1 MKFVNPYFL
10 FALFF
15 IAIPVIIHLFN
26 FRRFKRA
33 YFSNV
38 EFLKELKRE
47 TQKKSKVKHLLV
59 LFSRIL
65 AISCLVFAFAQP
77 FIPVTENKI
86 NAKGSVVSV
95 YIDNSFSMEALSS
108 KGSLF
113 EEAKSKALEIADA
126 YKPTD
131 LFQVLTNDFEGKH
144 QAYVTKEEFIRM
156 LNACLSGRQ
165 ELDVSPSV
173 RKFSEVIT
181 RQNDLFSTV
190 NSNGKVAYIISDFP
204 KITTDIM
211 QIKADTNIE
220 VNLIPLIPN
229 ETNNI
234 YIDSCW
240 FASPVMQVN
249 QQVHLNVLLK
259 NVSDNDA
266 TKIPV
271 KLSVNGKQKALASI
285 DIPANSEAEVK
296 LPYTIG
302 AKGIQSGVVE
312 IIDYPVIFDDK
323 FYFSYN
329 ISEVKRIVCISDKT
343 ESVYINS
350 LFGKDSAFA
359 LVNMDVNKLDYSGLS
374 DYKLIILNELKTL
387 SSGLMQELEQY
398 VQNGGSLLIF
408 PSSDADMDTYKSFL
422 SAVGSVYY
430 TGKDTSNTKVSSINT
445 DHEIYRDVFDKIP
458 ENIDL
463 PIVKSHFNF
472 SSKTFS
478 TDEYIMKMQNGESFM
493 ISEKSGKGK
502 VYLSS
507 VPLNEKFSNFTKH
520 AMFVPT
526 LYNIALYSEPF
537 NRLYY
542 TIGKDEAVEVMNGN
556 VSGDMAFRITDKSK
570 SIEIIPERR
579 NIDLQTFIYPHD
591 QITKAGNY
599 SLMRGEDTI
608 AGISYNYNRSES
620 DMKFYTVDELKN
632 LIKEKDLKKF
642 NVLNLKNRPISQV
655 LEELNNGIRLW
666 KLFIILTLLFLITEV
681 ALLRFLKS

>member
-131 LFQVLTNDFEGKH
+131 LFQILTNDFEGKH

-156 LNACLSGRQ
+156 LQ

-190 NSNGKVAYIISDFP
+190 NSHGKVAYIISDFP

-220 VNLIPLIPN
+220 VNLIPLISN

-240 FASPVMQVN
+240 FVSPVMQVN
-249 QQVHLNVLLK
+249 QHVQLNVLLK
-259 NVSDNDA
+259 NASDNDA
-266 TKIPV
+266 EKIPV
-271 KLSVNGKQKALASI
+271 KLSINGKQKALASI
-285 DIPANSEAEVK
+285 DIPASSEAEVK

-302 AKGIQSGVVE
+302 TKGIQSGVVE
-312 IIDYPVIFDDK
+312 IMDYPVIFDDK

-329 ISEVKRIVCISDKT
+329 ISEVKRVICISDKT

-398 VQNGGSLLIF
+398 VQNGGSLLVF
-408 PSSDADMDTYKSFL
+408 PGSDADLDTYKSFL

-430 TGKDTSNTKVSSINT
+430 TGKDTSNTKVSNINT

-463 PIVKSHFNF
+463 PVVKSHFNF

-507 VPLNEKFSNFTKH
+507 VPLNAGFSNFTKH

-542 TIGKDEAVEVMNGN
+542 TIGKDEAVEVMKVN

-570 SIEIIPERR
+570 NIEIIPEHR
-579 NIDLQTFIYPHD
+579 NIDLQTYVYPHD
-591 QITKAGNY
+591 QIIKAGNY

-655 LEELNNGIRLW
+655 LEELNHGIRLW

-681 ALLRFLKS
+681 ALLRFMKS

>member
-10 FALFF
+10 FALFS

-26 FRRFKRA
+26 FRRFKRV

-38 EFLKELKRE
+38 EFLKELKQE

-113 EEAKSKALEIADA
+113 EEAKSKALEIADV
-126 YKPTD
+126 YKPAD
-131 LFQVLTNDFEGKH
+131 LFQILTNDFEGKH

-156 LNACLSGRQ
+156 LN

-173 RKFSEVIT
+173 KKFSEVIT
-181 RQNDLFSTV
+181 RQNDLFSAV
-190 NSNGKVAYIISDFP
+190 NSYGKVAYIISDFQ

-240 FASPVMQVN
+240 FAYPVMQVN
-249 QQVHLNVLLK
+249 QQVQLNVLFK

-266 TKIPV
+266 KKIPV

-285 DIPANSEAEVK
+285 DIPAGSEAEVK

-302 AKGIQSGVVE
+302 TKGIQSGVVE

-329 ISEVKRIVCISDKT
+329 ISEVKRVVCISDKT

-350 LFGKDSAFA
+350 LFGKDSAFVF
-359 LVNMDVNKLDYSGLS
+359 VNMDVNRLDYSGLS

-398 VQNGGSLLIF
+398 VQNGGSLLVF
-408 PSSDADMDTYKSFL
+408 PSSDADLNAYKSFL
-422 SAVGSVYY
+422 RTVGSVYY
-430 TGKDTSNTKVSSINT
+430 TGKDTSTTRVSSINV
-445 DHEIYRDVFDKIP
+445 DHEIYRDVFDPASAGP

-463 PIVKSHFNF
+463 PVVKSHFNF

-507 VPLNEKFSNFTKH
+507 VPLNAGFSNFAKH

-542 TIGKDEAVEVMNGN
+542 TIGKDEAVEVKN
-556 VSGDMAFRITDKSK
+556 VNISGDMTFRITDKSPQATK
-570 SIEIIPERR
+570 NIEIIPEHRS
-579 NIDLQTFIYPHD
+579 IDLQTFIYPHD
-591 QITKAGNY
+591 QIIKAGNY

-632 LIKEKDLKKF
+632 LIKEKTLKKF

-655 LEELNNGIRLW
+655 LEELNHGIRLW
-666 KLFIILTLLFLITEV
+666 KLFIILALLCLAAEA
-681 ALLRFLKS
+681 ALLRFMKS

>member
-10 FALFF
+10 FALFS

-108 KGSLF
+108 KGALF
-113 EEAKSKALEIADA
+113 EEAKSKALEIANA

-131 LFQVLTNDFEGKH
+131 IFQILTNDFEGKH

-156 LNACLSGRQ
+156 LN

-190 NSNGKVAYIISDFP
+190 NSHGKIAYIISDFP

-249 QQVHLNVLLK
+249 QQVQLNVLLK
-259 NVSDNDA
+259 NVSDNPA
-266 TKIPV
+266 NAGEKIPV

-285 DIPANSEAEVK
+285 DIPAGSEAEVK

-329 ISEVKRIVCISDKT
+329 ISESKRVVCINDKT

-350 LFGKDSAFA
+350 LFGKDSAFV

-398 VQNGGSLLIF
+398 VQNGGSLLVF
-408 PSSDADMDTYKSFL
+408 PGSDADMDTYKSFL
-422 SAVGSVYY
+422 STVGSVYY
-430 TGKDTSNTKVSSINT
+430 TGRDTSNTKVSSINT
-445 DHEIYRDVFDKIP
+445 DHEIYRDVFDPAHAGP

-463 PIVKSHFNF
+463 PVVKSHFNF

-478 TDEYIMKMQNGESFM
+478 TDEYIMKMQNGKSFM

-507 VPLNEKFSNFTKH
+507 VPLDSEFSNFTKH

-526 LYNIALYSEPF
+526 LYNIALYSEPV

-542 TIGKDEAVEVMNGN
+542 TIGKDEAVEVKNPN
-556 VSGDMAFRITDKSK
+556 ISGDMTYRITDKSVNF
-570 SIEIIPERR
+570 EIIPEHR
-579 NIDLQTFIYPHD
+579 NIDLQTYVYPHD
-591 QITKAGNY
+591 QIIKAGNY
-599 SLMRGEDTI
+599 SLISGEDTI

-632 LIKEKDLKKF
+632 LIKEKGLKKF
-642 NVLNLKNRPISQV
+642 NVLDLKNRPISQV
-655 LEELNNGIRLW
+655 LKELNQGIRLW
-666 KLFIILTLLFLITEV
+666 KLFIILALLFLVAEV
-681 ALLRFLKS
+681 FLLRFLKS

>member
-95 YIDNSFSMEALSS
+95 YIDNSFGMEALSS
-108 KGSLF
+108 KGTLF

-131 LFQVLTNDFEGKH
+131 LFQILTNDFEGKH

-156 LNACLSGRQ
+156 LN

-190 NSNGKVAYIISDFP
+190 NSNGKVTYIISDFP

-220 VNLIPLIPN
+220 VNLIPLVPN

-249 QQVHLNVLLK
+249 QQVQLNVLLK
-259 NVSDNDA
+259 NVSDNNA
-266 TKIPV
+266 EKIPV

-285 DIPANSEAEVK
+285 DIPAGSEAEVK

-302 AKGIQSGVVE
+302 AKGIQSGMVE

-329 ISEVKRIVCISDKT
+329 ISESKRVVCINDKT
-343 ESVYINS
+343 ESIYINA
-350 LFGKDSAFA
+350 LFEKDSAFV

-398 VQNGGSLLIF
+398 VQNGGSLLVF
-408 PSSDADMDTYKSFL
+408 PGSDADMDTYKSFL
-422 SAVGSVYY
+422 STVGSVYY
-430 TGKDTSNTKVSSINT
+430 TGRDTSNTKVSSINT

-463 PIVKSHFNF
+463 PVVKSHFNF

-507 VPLNEKFSNFTKH
+507 VPLNSEFSNFTKH

-542 TIGKDEAVEVMNGN
+542 TIGKDEAVEVMKVNM
-556 VSGDMAFRITDKSK
+556 SGDMAFRITDKSK
-570 SIEIIPERR
+570 NIEIIPEHR
-579 NIDLQTFIYPHD
+579 NIDQQTYVYPHD
-591 QITKAGNY
+591 QIIKAGNY

-632 LIKEKDLKKF
+632 LIKEKNLKKF
-642 NVLNLKNRPISQV
+642 NVLDLKNRPISQV
-655 LEELNNGIRLW
+655 LKERNQGIRLW
-666 KLFIILTLLFLITEV
+666 KLFIILALLFLVAEV
-681 ALLRFLKS
+681 FLLRFLKS